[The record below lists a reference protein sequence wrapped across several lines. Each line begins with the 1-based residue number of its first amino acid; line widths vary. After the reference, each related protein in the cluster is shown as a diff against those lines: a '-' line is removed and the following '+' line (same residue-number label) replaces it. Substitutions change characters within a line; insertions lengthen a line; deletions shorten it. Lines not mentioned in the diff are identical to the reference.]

1 VDSGEVLIENNFEEC
16 DGSLL

>member
-1 VDSGEVLIENNFEEC
+1 VDSGEVFIEKNFEEC